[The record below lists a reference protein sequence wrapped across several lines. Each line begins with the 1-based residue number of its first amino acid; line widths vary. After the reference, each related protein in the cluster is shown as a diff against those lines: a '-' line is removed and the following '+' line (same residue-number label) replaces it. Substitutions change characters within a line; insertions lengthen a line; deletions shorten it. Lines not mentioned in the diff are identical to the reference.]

1 MEFKEILTVF
11 MSVFLPIFE
20 CFIIMKKIEKP
31 TFILNGHA

>member
-20 CFIIMKKIEKP
+20 YFFILVIEKP